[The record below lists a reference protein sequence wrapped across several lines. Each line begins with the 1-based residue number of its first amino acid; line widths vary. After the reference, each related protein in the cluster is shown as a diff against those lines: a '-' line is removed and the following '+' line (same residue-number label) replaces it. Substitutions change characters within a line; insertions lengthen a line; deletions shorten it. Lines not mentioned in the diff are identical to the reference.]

1 MSEEKN
7 PKENTLDE
15 SKNSDNVNS
24 KKDDVSDEKNTD
36 NKVKKREIKLN
47 NKTLKAIVAIVAV
60 GAICLGGGYV
70 FGKEAGRK
78 LPATSKHYNSSE
90 VVATIGDKKI
100 TGEMLRKRMEPLFYL
115 NAKTTM
121 TDDEIRSY
129 ESNMIETMITSDILS
144 SEAAKEKISI
154 TNDQLDAQYNNL
166 MSSIESAMGMTKEE
180 FLKQFDLTEK
190 YIKDDMKKELV
201 ASKYLNEKSKV
212 TDKEAENYYNK
223 NKSHYLQVR
232 ASHILIKTVD
242 DKGKQVSSSKK
253 AELKKEAEEILKK
266 AQAGEDFATLAKK
279 YSEDSSAESGGDLG
293 FFGKGQ
299 MVESFEKA
307 AFALKKGEVSNKLVE
322 SDYGYHIIK
331 KTDEKYQ
338 PFEEVKS
345 DLVSSLT
352 SEKQNLLIQ
361 NLKEKYNV
369 KITDKYQ
376 MKAKE

>member
-1 MSEEKN
+1 
-7 PKENTLDE
+7 
-15 SKNSDNVNS
+15 
-24 KKDDVSDEKNTD
+24 
-36 NKVKKREIKLN
+36 
-47 NKTLKAIVAIVAV
+47 
-60 GAICLGGGYV
+60 
-70 FGKEAGRK
+70 
-78 LPATSKHYNSSE
+78 
-90 VVATIGDKKI
+90 
-100 TGEMLRKRMEPLFYL
+100 
-115 NAKTTM
+115 
-121 TDDEIRSY
+121 
-129 ESNMIETMITSDILS
+129 
-144 SEAAKEKISI
+144 
-154 TNDQLDAQYNNL
+154 
-166 MSSIESAMGMTKEE
+166 
-180 FLKQFDLTEK
+180 
-190 YIKDDMKKELV
+190 
-201 ASKYLNEKSKV
+201 
-212 TDKEAENYYNK
+212 
-223 NKSHYLQVR
+223 LQVR

>member
-1 MSEEKN
+1 
-7 PKENTLDE
+7 
-15 SKNSDNVNS
+15 
-24 KKDDVSDEKNTD
+24 
-36 NKVKKREIKLN
+36 
-47 NKTLKAIVAIVAV
+47 
-60 GAICLGGGYV
+60 
-70 FGKEAGRK
+70 
-78 LPATSKHYNSSE
+78 
-90 VVATIGDKKI
+90 KKI

-223 NKSHYLQVR
+223 NKSNYLQVR

>member
-7 PKENTLDE
+7 SKENTLNE
-15 SKNSDNVNS
+15 IKNSENVSS
-24 KKDDVSDEKNTD
+24 KQDDVSGEKNTD
-36 NKVKKREIKLN
+36 NKVKKREIKLSS
-47 NKTLKAIVAIVAV
+47 KKLKAIIAIVAV

-70 FGKEAGRK
+70 SGKEAGRK
-78 LPATSKHYNSSE
+78 LPATSKRYNSNE

-115 NAKTTM
+115 NAKNTM
-121 TDDEIRSY
+121 SDDEIRSY

-154 TNDQLDAQYNNL
+154 TDDELNAQYDNL
-166 MSSIESAMGMTKEE
+166 MSSIESAMSMTKEE

-190 YIKDDMKKELV
+190 YIKDDMKKELI
-201 ASKYLNEKSKV
+201 ASKYLNEASEV
-212 TDKEAENYYNK
+212 TDKDAQSYYDK
-223 NKSHYLQVR
+223 NKSNYLQVR

-242 DKGKQVSSSKK
+242 DKGKQVSDSKK
-253 AELKKEAEEILKK
+253 AELKKQAEEILKK
-266 AQAGEDFATLAKK
+266 AEAGEDFATLAKK

-307 AFALKKGEVSNKLVE
+307 AFALKKGEISSKLVE
-322 SDYGYHIIK
+322 SDYGYHIIE

-345 DLVSSLT
+345 DLVSTLT
-352 SEKQNLLIQ
+352 SEKQNLLI
-361 NLKEKYNV
+361 NDLKEKYNV
-369 KITDKYQ
+369 KLTDKYQ
-376 MKAKE
+376 MKAKQ